1 MRGFILGIIVTIV
14 VIAGVGLL
22 VAVTGHITMRAD
34 ILPMAMEKSLAM
46 RAMDANVERNAPKI
60 ANPIQPTEQ
69 NLVDGAEIYA
79 LKCAMCHGDPVH
91 PQSLLA
97 NTLNPPA
104 PQFMT
109 DSPDM
114 AENENY
120 YITVHGVRWTGMPGW
135 KRALTDE
142 QIWKVV
148 TFLSHMDNLP
158 PKAKAVF
165 SLTGGAP
172 AATPSAPAA
181 NTKAKKPMP
190 KM

>member
-1 MRGFILGIIVTIV
+1 MKGFILGIIVTIAAIV
-14 VIAGVGLL
+14 GAGLF

-34 ILPMAMEKSLAM
+34 ILPMSIEKSIAM
-46 RAMDANVERNAPKI
+46 RAMDANVERNASKI

-69 NLVDGAEIYA
+69 NLTDGAEIYA
-79 LKCAMCHGDPVH
+79 FKCAMCHGDPVH
-91 PQSLLA
+91 PKSQLADSLY
-97 NTLNPPA
+97 PQP
-104 PQFMT
+104 PQFT
-109 DSPDM
+109 TESPDM

-120 YITVHGVRWTGMPGW
+120 YVTLHGVRWTGMPGW
-135 KRALTDE
+135 KNALTTE

-165 SLTGGAP
+165 GLTGGAP
-172 AATPSAPAA
+172 APAAPAA
-181 NTKAKKPMP
+181 NTKPKKTMP

>member
-1 MRGFILGIIVTIV
+1 MMRGFILGIIVTIV

-60 ANPIQPTEQ
+60 ADPIQPTEQ

-79 LKCAMCHGDPVH
+79 FKCAMCHGDPVH

-97 NTLNPPA
+97 NSLYPPP
-104 PQFMT
+104 PQFMYDT
-109 DSPDM
+109 PDM

-120 YITVHGVRWTGMPGW
+120 YITLHGVRWTGMPGW
-135 KRALTDE
+135 KRALTTE

-165 SLTGGAP
+165 GLTGGTP
-172 AATPSAPAA
+172 AAAPSSA
-181 NTKAKKPMP
+181 KAKPMKPMP